1 MTTLAGVLKEL
12 SQSHDDERLSQLAE
26 RALQLLEELPAL
38 DCSQREQRSTATQLH
53 TAGIG
58 LWNRSVALKSAGA
71 ITLNLN
77 AQSESVLNYLPHSQ
91 TTVASY
97 PVGLGTRLRPL

>member
-1 MTTLAGVLKEL
+1 MLKEL

-26 RALQLLEELPAL
+26 QALHLLEELPAL
-38 DCSQREQRSTATQLH
+38 DRGQREQRSTAMQLH

-71 ITLNLN
+71 ITLSLN
-77 AQSESVLNYLPHSQ
+77 AQSELVF
-91 TTVASY
+91 
-97 PVGLGTRLRPL
+97 GLFPDYQLSHG